1 MSIFSDAIGYIL
13 DGANWSG
20 GTGIATRLT
29 EHVWYSFLAVLFSV
43 VVAVP
48 LGLLIGHLR
57 RGEVALVGLV
67 NSLRSLPTLGV
78 LTFLVL
84 LLGLGLVPPLIALVL
99 LGIPPILAGT
109 YAGVANVDATV
120 VDAARA
126 MGMTERQVLLR
137 VEIPNAL
144 PLLLGGIRNAT
155 LQVIAT
161 ATVAAFVN
169 LGGFGR
175 YIFDGLALYSYD
187 RVVVGA
193 ILVGRAGS
201 RGGRPAGPRRVGLGA
216 RDGAAAPR
224 APSLR
229 PLRRRRPPSQPRP
242 LPPRRLERP
251 AGRVGWARS
260 CRRSDRRRPR
270 TGSRPRRRASCSR

>member
-137 VEIPNAL
+137 VEIPNSL

-193 ILVGRAGS
+193 ILVAVLALVADGLLALAVWASAPGTGRL
-201 RGGRPAGPRRVGLGA
+201 RR
-216 RDGAAAPR
+216 APR
-224 APSLR
+224 L
-229 PLRRRRPPSQPRP
+229 
-242 LPPRRLERP
+242 
-251 AGRVGWARS
+251 
-260 CRRSDRRRPR
+260 
-270 TGSRPRRRASCSR
+270 